1 MDELGGQQ
9 RFAEWVR
16 VHGEAVRGF
25 IFAQRFAGRMP
36 SRTWCKRSFAA
47 AWTARD
53 RYQEQGAS
61 LAYLL
66 KIADRLVCDRGRR
79 GQPERNLDQ
88 EQWKEF
94 GPPSAE
100 DDPFQAA
107 AAREQSEQLAAAM
120 DLLSAVQQRVLL
132 LRYYGQ
138 LSFAE
143 IAEMIECPL
152 NTTLSHCRRGLETLR
167 KIMVDDAA

>member
-16 VHGEAVRGF
+16 MHGDAVRGF
-25 IFAQRFAGRMP
+25 IFARVRRPDAVEDMVQDVFCR
-36 SRTWCKRSFAA
+36 
-47 AWTARD
+47 AWEAKD

-79 GQPERNLDQ
+79 GQPERNLDH

-94 GPPSAE
+94 EPPSRA

-107 AAREQSEQLAAAM
+107 TLREQAGQLAAAL
-120 DLLSAVQQRVLL
+120 DQLSAIQQRVLL

-143 IAEMIECPL
+143 IAEIIECPL

-167 KIMVDDAA
+167 RLMVDDAA